1 MTLLTFLQESAN
13 EAAIHKAS
21 SALEDSIARSNFEAL
36 WKWSDSDSDRDQGSL
51 DAVAK
56 ASEADAV
63 DHGFVDRVLDDMWS
77 DDETWIELLKDS
89 SRQAQQR
96 AHFARRPAL
105 TEAEREA
112 VQAYADRAFPRGER
126 LDRPDVGSRVQVIRD
141 LVHTCPGGATDAF
154 VRDYVRELPPGW
166 RDSIVLDLK
175 AGEHPVVCRWTATR
189 EKISATQA
197 WCRNYRHRDQPRF
210 EALESHWF
218 EGERVV
224 IPAAVSHATV
234 TVEAL
239 ARPRTMATLSTVSPT
254 GLGPLDAVLATGGIP
269 SGARVVVQAAT
280 AQGKTALEIAEAWAA
295 RGARVVWVATA
306 DEPRESVMARR
317 RQRHGMPRADAVT
330 STDEEGLAPELFVVD
345 GREHTIEEVLTLSPA
360 PALLVLDPV
369 SKVRMR
375 DGAADP
381 VVRIGGVLDLVE
393 ASGWTVLMSAAVVRG
408 AGRRAATER
417 ALGGSRIEAGA
428 TLLLELTRS
437 GDNLTI
443 GIVKS
448 RLGGEGMEIALR
460 LDAERQRV
468 LAAPADDGAL
478 STDDRIWRDMRT
490 VLAMDGPRA
499 ARTLAE
505 KVRGRKTAVL
515 AVVRQRLANGDLRQ
529 LDGKVGLP

>member
-1 MTLLTFLQESAN
+1 MTLLALLQSAN
-13 EAAIHKAS
+13 ETAIHKAS

-36 WKWSDSDSDRDQGSL
+36 WEWCDSWPFADQSNLSALARDSG
-51 DAVAK
+51 A
-56 ASEADAV
+56 EAV
-63 DHGFVDRVLDDMWS
+63 DIGFVDTLLDDMWN
-77 DDETWIELLKDS
+77 DETQLLASDS
-89 SRQAQQR
+89 ERQAQLL
-96 AHFARRPAL
+96 AYFARRPAL
-105 TEAEREA
+105 TDAERAA
-112 VQAYADRAFPRGER
+112 VQAYADAAFPRGEK
-126 LDRPDVGSRVQVIRD
+126 LNRPDVGSRVQIIRD
-141 LVHTCPGGATDAF
+141 LVHTCPGGGTDAF

-197 WCRNYRHRDQPRF
+197 WCRNYRYRDQPRF
-210 EALESHWF
+210 EALESLWF

-224 IPAAVSHATV
+224 IPAAVSRATV
-234 TVEAL
+234 TIEQL
-239 ARPRTMATLSTVSPT
+239 AKPRITATPSTVTPT
-254 GLGPLDAVLATGGIP
+254 GLEPLDAVLATGGIP
-269 SGARVVVQAAT
+269 SGARVGIQAST
-280 AQGKTALEIAEAWAA
+280 AQGKTALMLEIAEAWAA

-317 RQRHGMPRADAVT
+317 RQRHGMPRAQALT
-330 STDEEGLAPELFVVD
+330 STDETALEPRLFVVD
-345 GREHTIEEVLTLSPA
+345 GRDHTIEEVLALSPA

-393 ASGWTVLMSAAVVRG
+393 ASGWTVLMSAPVVRG
-408 AGRRAATER
+408 AGRRVATER

-428 TLLLELTRS
+428 TLLLELSRS

-443 GIVKS
+443 GVVKS
-448 RLGGEGMEIALR
+448 RLGGEGMEVALR

-468 LAAPADDGAL
+468 LAAPSDAGAL
-478 STDDRIWRDMRT
+478 SVEERIWRDVRA
-490 VLAMDGPRA
+490 VLATDGPRV
-499 ARTLAE
+499 ARALAD

-515 AVVRQRLANGDLRQ
+515 AVVRQRLATGELRQ
-529 LDGKVGLP
+529 VEGKVGLP